1 MFCTKCGTELP
12 DDSQFCR
19 KCGQQLSSTAVT
31 VSGAAVAPARTPEA
45 EKTFLENGGVTVTN
59 TRFIVPGQTYAMSGV
74 TSVRFERIEPK
85 RGIPIFLVIV
95 GLFLLASPEI
105 RGFGVFLL
113 IVGIIWLVVL
123 KADFAVALASASGEV
138 RAIKSKDSSFINGIV
153 NALNEAIVYRR

>member
-1 MFCTKCGTELP
+1 MFCTKCGTDLP

-45 EKTFLENGGVTVTN
+45 EKTFLESGAVTVTN

-74 TSVRFERIEPK
+74 TSVRFERVEPK
-85 RGIPIFLVIV
+85 RGWPIFITLV
-95 GLFLLASPEI
+95 GLLLLASDAL
-105 RGFGVFLL
+105 RAFGVILL
-113 IVGIIWLVVL
+113 VIGIAWLVLV
-123 KADFAVALASASGEV
+123 KTDFAVALSSASGEV
-138 RAIKSKDSSFINGIV
+138 RAIKSKDSAFINGIV